1 MLYNGVSGLCLAG
14 PRRRIFTLK
23 DERLK
28 MEGKIAISLLDE
40 ILHDREWYNSFHDYQ
55 YPDITSEVNIVK
67 EAILEYIELSDEEK
81 G

>member
-1 MLYNGVSGLCLAG
+1 
-14 PRRRIFTLK
+14 
-23 DERLK
+23 